1 MCMDACICIHVC
13 VFACLHVW
21 VYEHLAA
28 CACVYMRAYVCVR
41 VYTFCNSSPSIE
53 YFAYTLVLKGSDTMT
68 LGWRHLCY
76 ISSFINS
83 LSTHEVGGLSV
94 ISASVRPEPYLSI
107 YCPYLMHYWH
117 RWYVPW
123 AFDIIQVLSKST
135 GKHLSYC
142 PGLRIGNH
150 NALATIFAFLA

>member
-1 MCMDACICIHVC
+1 MISISGCKYINVCMCMDACICMCIHVC
-13 VFACLHVW
+13 VLACLHVW

-28 CACVYMRAYVCVR
+28 CACVYMRAYVCMR
-41 VYTFCNSSPSIE
+41 VCVCVFCYSSPSIE
-53 YFAYTLVLKGSDTMT
+53 YFAYTFVLKGSDTMT

-94 ISASVRPEPYLSI
+94 ISASVRLEPYLSI

-117 RWYVPW
+117 R
-123 AFDIIQVLSKST
+123 
-135 GKHLSYC
+135 
-142 PGLRIGNH
+142 
-150 NALATIFAFLA
+150 

>member
-1 MCMDACICIHVC
+1 MYACICMCMDACICMCIHVC

-28 CACVYMRAYVCVR
+28 CACVYMRAYACVCVRVRVCVR

-83 LSTHEVGGLSV
+83 LSTTKLGVLASSQRPFVRNHISV
-94 ISASVRPEPYLSI
+94 SI
-107 YCPYLMHYWH
+107 AH
-117 RWYVPW
+117 
-123 AFDIIQVLSKST
+123 I
-135 GKHLSYC
+135 
-142 PGLRIGNH
+142 
-150 NALATIFAFLA
+150 